1 MCVSPPRQRA
11 PTQATSSIAVPV
23 PPDANV
29 TIPELAAMEISDY
42 ASRSMM
48 FDGVDDYLDVQDF
61 DWNPNSIFTV
71 EW

>member
-1 MCVSPPRQRA
+1 
-11 PTQATSSIAVPV
+11 
-23 PPDANV
+23 
-29 TIPELAAMEISDY
+29 MEISDY